1 MDTQIQEDMRTRND
15 GIGKGIGMKQFGLT
29 PKQAKFL
36 KFLANFIDQNGYSP
50 SYEEMKQVLNYQ
62 SKSRIHA
69 FVHSLKKRGYVR
81 LIPFMKRSIMITP
94 RGRKISITRVPG
106 K

>member
-1 MDTQIQEDMRTRND
+1 MDH
-15 GIGKGIGMKQFGLT
+15 FGLT

-50 SYEEMKQVLNYQ
+50 SYEEMKQVLNYK

-81 LIPFMKRSIMITP
+81 LLPYMKRSIMITEK
-94 RGRKISITRVPG
+94 GISIARTR

>member
-1 MDTQIQEDMRTRND
+1 
-15 GIGKGIGMKQFGLT
+15 MKDYGLT

-50 SYEEMKQVLNYQ
+50 SYEEMKQVLNYN
-62 SKSRIHA
+62 SKSRIHS
-69 FVHSLKKRGYVR
+69 FVHSLRKRGYVR
-81 LIPFMKRSIMITP
+81 LLPYMNRSIMITKK
-94 RGRKISITRVPG
+94 GVSIARPG

>member
-1 MDTQIQEDMRTRND
+1 
-15 GIGKGIGMKQFGLT
+15 MKDYGLT

-50 SYEEMKQVLNYQ
+50 SYEEMKQVLNYN
-62 SKSRIHA
+62 SKSRIHS
-69 FVHSLKKRGYVR
+69 FVHGLRKRGYVR
-81 LIPFMKRSIMITP
+81 LLPYMTRSIMITKN
-94 RGRKISITRVPG
+94 GVSIARPG

>member
-1 MDTQIQEDMRTRND
+1 MKEF
-15 GIGKGIGMKQFGLT
+15 GIT

-36 KFLANFIDQNGYSP
+36 RFLANFIDQNGYTP
-50 SYEEMKQVLNYQ
+50 SYEEMKQVLNYK

-81 LIPFMKRSIMITP
+81 LLPYMKRSIMITKK
-94 RGRKISITRVPG
+94 GISIVYPR

>member
-1 MDTQIQEDMRTRND
+1 MVKLTENEIKYVNQE
-15 GIGKGIGMKQFGLT
+15 GIGKGIGKEQFGLT

-36 KFLANFIDQNGYSP
+36 KFLANFMDQNGYSP
-50 SYEEMKQVLNYQ
+50 SYEEMKQVLNYK

-81 LIPFMKRSIMITP
+81 LIPYMKRSIIITSKGIGIA
-94 RGRKISITRVPG
+94 R
-106 K
+106 

>member
-1 MDTQIQEDMRTRND
+1 MND
-15 GIGKGIGMKQFGLT
+15 GIGKGIGKEEYGLT

-36 KFLANFIDQNGYSP
+36 KFLANFMDQNGYSP
-50 SYEEMKQVLNYQ
+50 SYEEMKQVLNYK

-69 FVHSLKKRGYVR
+69 FVHSLKKRGYLR
-81 LIPFMKRSIMITP
+81 LIPYMKRSIMITSK
-94 RGRKISITRVPG
+94 GRKISITRVPG

>member
-1 MDTQIQEDMRTRND
+1 MRIRNN

-36 KFLANFIDQNGYSP
+36 KFLADFIEQNGYSP
-50 SYEEMKQVLNYQ
+50 SYEEMKQILNYK

-69 FVHSLKKRGYVR
+69 FVHSLKNRGYVR
-81 LIPFMKRSIMITP
+81 LIPYMKRSIMITSK
-94 RGRKISITRVPG
+94 GRKISITRVPG

>member
-1 MDTQIQEDMRTRND
+1 MTIKSEGIAD
-15 GIGKGIGMKQFGLT
+15 GIAEEDYGLT

-36 KFLANFIDQNGYSP
+36 KFLANFIDQNGYTP
-50 SYEEMKQVLNYQ
+50 SYEEMKQILNYK

-69 FVHSLKKRGYVR
+69 FVHGLKNRGYVR

-94 RGRKISITRVPG
+94 KGRKIGITRVPG

>member
-1 MDTQIQEDMRTRND
+1 MRIRNN

-36 KFLANFIDQNGYSP
+36 KFLADFIEQNGYSP
-50 SYEEMKQVLNYQ
+50 SYEEMKQILNYK

-69 FVHSLKKRGYVR
+69 FVHSLKSRGYVR
-81 LIPFMKRSIMITP
+81 LIPYLKRSIIITKKGIGIA
-94 RGRKISITRVPG
+94 R
-106 K
+106 

>member
-1 MDTQIQEDMRTRND
+1 MRIRNN

-36 KFLANFIDQNGYSP
+36 KFLADFIEQNGYSP
-50 SYEEMKQVLNYQ
+50 SYEEMKQVLNYK

-69 FVHSLKKRGYVR
+69 FVHSLRKRGYVR
-81 LIPFMKRSIMITP
+81 LIPYMKRSIIVTSK
-94 RGRKISITRVPG
+94 GIGIAL
-106 K
+106 

>member
-1 MDTQIQEDMRTRND
+1 MND
-15 GIGKGIGMKQFGLT
+15 GIGKGIGKEEYGLT

-36 KFLANFIDQNGYSP
+36 KFLANFMDQNGYSP
-50 SYEEMKQVLNYQ
+50 SYEEMKQVLNYK

-81 LIPFMKRSIMITP
+81 LLPYSWRSIMITP
-94 RGRKISITRVPG
+94 KGSKIGITRVPG

>member
-1 MDTQIQEDMRTRND
+1 MDHF
-15 GIGKGIGMKQFGLT
+15 GIT

-36 KFLANFIDQNGYSP
+36 RFLANFIDQNGYTP
-50 SYEEMKQVLNYQ
+50 SYEEMKQILNYQ

-81 LIPFMKRSIMITP
+81 LLPYMKRSIMITKKGLSIA
-94 RGRKISITRVPG
+94 RTRK
-106 K
+106 

>member
-1 MDTQIQEDMRTRND
+1 MRIRSN
-15 GIGKGIGMKQFGLT
+15 GIAEGIAMKEFGIT

-36 KFLANFIDQNGYSP
+36 KFLANFIDQNGYTP
-50 SYEEMKQVLNYQ
+50 SYEEMKQELNYK

-69 FVHSLKKRGYVR
+69 FVHGLKKRGYLR

-94 RGRKISITRVPG
+94 KGRKIGITRVPG

>member
-1 MDTQIQEDMRTRND
+1 MKEF
-15 GIGKGIGMKQFGLT
+15 GIT

-36 KFLANFIDQNGYSP
+36 RFLANFIDQNGYTP
-50 SYEEMKQVLNYQ
+50 SYEEMKQVLNYK

-81 LIPFMKRSIMITP
+81 LIPYMKRSIIITSK
-94 RGRKISITRVPG
+94 GIGIAL
-106 K
+106 

>member
-1 MDTQIQEDMRTRND
+1 MND
-15 GIGKGIGMKQFGLT
+15 GIGKGIGKDKYGLT

-36 KFLANFIDQNGYSP
+36 QFLANFMDQNGYSP
-50 SYEEMKQVLNYQ
+50 SYEEMKQVLNYK

-81 LIPFMKRSIMITP
+81 LIPYMKRSIIITSK
-94 RGRKISITRVPG
+94 GIGIAL
-106 K
+106 

>member
-1 MDTQIQEDMRTRND
+1 MTIKSD
-15 GIGKGIGMKQFGLT
+15 GIADGIAEKEYGLT

-50 SYEEMKQVLNYQ
+50 SYEEMKQILNYQ

-69 FVHSLKKRGYVR
+69 FVHSLRKRGYVR
-81 LIPFMKRSIMITP
+81 LIPFMKRSIIITSK
-94 RGRKISITRVPG
+94 GIGIAL
-106 K
+106 

>member
-1 MDTQIQEDMRTRND
+1 
-15 GIGKGIGMKQFGLT
+15 MKQFGLT

-50 SYEEMKQVLNYQ
+50 SYEEMKQILNYQ

-69 FVHSLKKRGYVR
+69 FVHSLKKRGYIR
-81 LIPFMKRSIMITP
+81 ILPYSWRSIMITKKGIGIA
-94 RGRKISITRVPG
+94 R
-106 K
+106 

>member
-1 MDTQIQEDMRTRND
+1 MQRDIRTRND

-50 SYEEMKQVLNYQ
+50 SYEEMKQILNYQ

-69 FVHSLKKRGYVR
+69 FVHSLKKRGYIR
-81 LIPFMKRSIMITP
+81 ILPYSWRSIMITKKGIGIA
-94 RGRKISITRVPG
+94 R
-106 K
+106 

>member
-1 MDTQIQEDMRTRND
+1 MRIRNN

-36 KFLANFIDQNGYSP
+36 KFLADFIEQNGYSP
-50 SYEEMKQVLNYQ
+50 SYEEMKQVLNYK

-69 FVHSLKKRGYVR
+69 FVHSLKSRGYVR
-81 LIPFMKRSIMITP
+81 LIPYLKRSIIITKKGIGIA
-94 RGRKISITRVPG
+94 R
-106 K
+106 

>member
-1 MDTQIQEDMRTRND
+1 
-15 GIGKGIGMKQFGLT
+15 MKEFGLT

-36 KFLANFIDQNGYSP
+36 RFLANFIDQNGYTP

-69 FVHSLKKRGYVR
+69 FVHSLKSRGYLR
-81 LIPFMKRSIMITP
+81 LIPYMKRSIMITP
-94 RGRKISITRVPG
+94 KGRKIGITRVPG